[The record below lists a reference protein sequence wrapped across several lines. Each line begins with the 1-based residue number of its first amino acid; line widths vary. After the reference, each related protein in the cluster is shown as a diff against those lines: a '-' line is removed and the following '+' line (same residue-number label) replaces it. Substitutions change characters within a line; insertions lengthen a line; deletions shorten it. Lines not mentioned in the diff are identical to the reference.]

1 MGTQEYRANYR
12 LAMQEANSHLAELF
26 REFEQLQLRQ
36 QLLEDVLGALQ
47 PFLESNA
54 TFSYDSPRQESARP
68 EPVSYEPQM
77 TAPVAAVP
85 VAAVPVATASDSAR
99 TAPFPAAS
107 DLSDPIQNRINRALG
122 LAVA

>member
-36 QLLEDVLGALQ
+36 QLLEGVLGALQ
-47 PFLESNA
+47 PFLESTS
-54 TFSYDSPRQESARP
+54 TFSYDSARQEAAQP
-68 EPVSYEPQM
+68 EPAYYEPQL
-77 TAPVAAVP
+77 AAAVAA
-85 VAAVPVATASDSAR
+85 APVATASESAR

>member
-85 VAAVPVATASDSAR
+85 VATASDSAR